1 MMRVLSLFSGIGG
14 FDLGLER
21 TGGFHTVAF
30 CENATFPRAILAKH
44 WPGVPCYDDVR
55 TLTGARLA
63 ADGIAV
69 DAICGGF
76 PCQGISA
83 AGRGAGLADARSG
96 LWSEYARIIGEV
108 RPRLVLIENSP
119 NLRTRGADR
128 VCGDLEVHGYAWWAG
143 VVGAVHVGAPHKRNR
158 AWIVAHTMRGGL
170 QGAELSAP
178 QAGIGRR
185 LAYAGAAAMADTGCQ
200 HGDRGPDVRA
210 RDGIANGRGFA
221 DGQEANSAAE
231 RRGEHVADPD
241 CLRKLQPAWSV
252 GQQRRWA
259 GNESGD
265 APHTHGPRLEIV
277 QHGPSTQRPPVVR
290 DNAWGTFGGLG
301 GTTDGISPGLDRPAP
316 WERGTPRTAPRQ
328 PHRKERLTALGNA
341 VVPQVAEV
349 IGRAVLAMLDAQ
361 AKAAA

>member
-1 MMRVLSLFSGIGG
+1 MRLLSLFSGIGG

-21 TGGFHTVAF
+21 TQGFRTVAF

-83 AGRGAGLADARSG
+83 AGKGAGLDDPRSG

-128 VCGDLEVHGYAWWAG
+128 VCGDLEAHSYAWWAG
-143 VVGAVHVGAPHKRNR
+143 VVGAVHVGAPHKRAR
-158 AWIVAHTMRGGL
+158 VWIAAVADADSQFGFQGRKGDGAEVAGGRNAHQGGL
-170 QGAELSAP
+170 GADA
-178 QAGIGRR
+178 
-185 LAYAGAAAMADTGCQ
+185 LADA
-200 HGDRGPDVRA
+200 HGMR
-210 RDGIANGRGFA
+210 
-221 DGQEANSAAE
+221 Q
-231 RRGEHVADPD
+231 
-241 CLRKLQPAWSV
+241 LQPAWSV
-252 GQQRRWA
+252 GQQRRWV

-265 APHTHGPRLEIV
+265 TSHSHGLRLEIV
-277 QHGPSTQRPPVVR
+277 QHGPSRQQSPVVR
-290 DNAWGTFGGLG
+290 DNAWGTLGGLG
-301 GTTDGISPGLDRPAP
+301 GTADGVPAGLDRSAT
-316 WERGTPRTAPRQ
+316 WERGIPRTAPRQ

-341 VVPQVAEV
+341 VVPQVAEA
-349 IGRAVLAMLDAQ
+349 IGRAVLAMLAERRT
-361 AKAAA
+361 AA